1 MRSRWQGF
9 LQVPQY
15 SLTFTWNVLFK
26 QIMMLGQLVLYSR
39 DNWNAIIQCSMRII
53 VTALWIGPY
62 IFIYIKCYHSC
73 MLWIITKSLIVITL
87 LPRVQIFHKNKNY
100 PIICSSVLA
109 DRIQSQFHAQNFLL
123 HLMVHFIL
131 EKWELVSIQIL
142 LHLGDAE
149 ILVYDKEEDNPGN
162 SRLQSNIWRL

>member
-87 LPRVQIFHKNKNY
+87 LPRVQIFHKNKKLSHHMFFS
-100 PIICSSVLA
+100 ISRQDTISISCA
-109 DRIQSQFHAQNFLL
+109 
-123 HLMVHFIL
+123 
-131 EKWELVSIQIL
+131 ELPVAPN
-142 LHLGDAE
+142 GAF
-149 ILVYDKEEDNPGN
+149 YFRKMGAC
-162 SRLQSNIWRL
+162 